1 MIKNIIIGKDSSV
14 TNFLCKY
21 LKNIHVFSAN
31 ELNVNELKDKIKN
44 SKKVNLI
51 FNNFYPSKNL
61 NSIGIKNYKKFCEL

>member
-31 ELNVNELKDKIKN
+31 ELNVNELKDKIKLLYN
-44 SKKVNLI
+44 
-51 FNNFYPSKNL
+51 
-61 NSIGIKNYKKFCEL
+61 E